1 MNTPISAVEREEAEN
16 SVSVWLVE
24 DDHVLRKALVRVIG
38 ADPGLRCTLQVDT
51 AEEAI
56 RAVQEQPSPDVL
68 LLDINLPGM
77 NGIEALSVIKPLR
90 PDVRVV
96 VMTSDHDEDLIFKA
110 ILAGASGYVYK
121 TSFKDIIGRIHEVV
135 RGGVPLSPAV
145 ARAMLDYIAGTAP
158 CTGEKFELTQRE
170 MEVLRLITAGM
181 LKKEV
186 SEALAVSYHTVDSH
200 LRSIYAKLGVNSRS
214 QAVCKALREGLVQ

>member
-1 MNTPISAVEREEAEN
+1 MNTPISAVEKEEAE
-16 SVSVWLVE
+16 SFVSVWMVE

-38 ADPGLRCTLQVDT
+38 NDPGLRCTLQVDT

-56 RAVQEQPSPDVL
+56 RAVKVEPSPDVL

-77 NGIEALSVIKPLR
+77 NGIEALSVIKPLL
-90 PDVRVV
+90 PDIRVV

-121 TSFKDIIGRIHEVV
+121 TSFKDIVGRIQEVA

-158 CTGEKFELTQRE
+158 CTGDKFDLSLRE
-170 MEVLRLITAGM
+170 MEVLRLITTGM
-181 LKKEV
+181 LKKEISV
-186 SEALAVSYHTVDSH
+186 ALLVSYHTVDSH